1 MNFELIPKN
10 IEHSSFLSFQ
20 RIFEGIPALANLL
33 NFSAPKIGGLEP
45 TVGVSFG
52 LPQYGAGYGG
62 YPTNF
67 LGTGTAINP
76 YYGGGGP
83 GYGPNGVPSRI
94 SLGAVDINPLI
105 SFQSTANEKGELIK
119 KPLINL
125 HVTPNGC
132 GILGCE
138 EEGLENYEYPPPS
151 GSYYPPGG
159 PAKSG
164 GFLAEQGEKIANF
177 FSPKKSYAHP
187 KNGPA
192 YGPPPPVYNEGYN
205 APPQPSYNNQ
215 VPVYQDNYKAP
226 NRNPL
231 PPPPSYNGPQQQS
244 YNPPPPHRPV
254 KFDQQPV
261 VVKHEHHHYYHEGG
275 NKSPQGDYNNG
286 GQGIQFGFNNGNSNN
301 FPNGNSNNFNNGNN
315 GNGNNNFP
323 NGNNN
328 FHSNFG
334 SPQSPQFL
342 GRTNKNETDL
352 EAELE
357 AELEA
362 VADLDETNNVKRNT
376 NLVSFGSPSE
386 MGEAEKP
393 KKESGF
399 KFPAGRSIKQVE
411 RRRRSPEE
419 QIEPVKSSE
428 TCAQMSLKKEVLFV
442 CLFCM
447 L

>member
-1 MNFELIPKN
+1 
-10 IEHSSFLSFQ
+10 
-20 RIFEGIPALANLL
+20 
-33 NFSAPKIGGLEP
+33 
-45 TVGVSFG
+45 
-52 LPQYGAGYGG
+52 
-62 YPTNF
+62 
-67 LGTGTAINP
+67 
-76 YYGGGGP
+76 
-83 GYGPNGVPSRI
+83 
-94 SLGAVDINPLI
+94 LGAVDINPLV
-105 SFQSTANEKGELIK
+105 SFQTTANEKGELIK

-205 APPQPSYNNQ
+205 APAQPSYNHQ
-215 VPVYQDNYKAP
+215 APPVYQDNYKAP

-231 PPPPSYNGPQQQS
+231 PPPPSYNGPQQSS
-244 YNPPPPHRPV
+244 YNPPPQRPV

-261 VVKHEHHHYYHEGG
+261 VVKHEHHHYYHEDG
-275 NKSPQGDYNNG
+275 NKSPQGNG
-286 GQGIQFGFNNGNSNN
+286 GQGIQFGLN
-301 FPNGNSNNFNNGNN
+301 
-315 GNGNNNFP
+315 NGNNNFP

-328 FHSNFG
+328 NFPNGNNNNFNNGNNNFPNGNSNNFHGNFG
-334 SPQSPQFL
+334 SPQFL
-342 GRTNKNETDL
+342 GRTNTNDTDVVEAQL
-352 EAELE
+352 EAE
-357 AELEA
+357 
-362 VADLDETNNVKRNT
+362 ADFEETNSVKRNT
-376 NLVSFGSPSE
+376 NFVSFGTPAEMSE
-386 MGEAEKP
+386 PEKP

-399 KFPAGRSIKQVE
+399 KFPAGKSIKQVE

-419 QIEPVKSSE
+419 KVQPVKSSDPF
-428 TCAQMSLKKEVLFV
+428 AQMSLKKFL
-442 CLFCM
+442 
-447 L
+447 